1 MIKQNAEM
9 GIYKKI
15 KVLIGYLF
23 LALLVVTVQGCIYTE
38 TLQEKERIQQQITSA
53 AIEAD
58 TVTVDDT
65 YKIRTGDEIEV
76 LAWEHPNFNTLT
88 KVSSLGTIAVPLIG
102 EIKVSGLTR
111 IELSRLLHR
120 ELAKYIRGDI
130 NLTVSVRNTDNMLVS
145 VFGRVARPDNYPL
158 VEGTS
163 LLKIISS
170 AGGTAEDANIRS
182 IKIYKKSGNPSYT
195 DIDLTQYLESGNM
208 NSDRLLVYPG
218 DIVYVPK
225 KDNAVRE
232 LGDFLRDVA
241 LLFGIF
247 RVLN

>member
-1 MIKQNAEM
+1 M
-9 GIYKKI
+9 GIYRIFKI
-15 KVLIGYLF
+15 LIGYLS
-23 LALLVVTVQGCIYTE
+23 LVILVVIIQGCISTE
-38 TLQEKERIQQQITSA
+38 PLQDKERVQQQVSNMSA
-53 AIEAD
+53 END

-65 YKIRTGDEIEV
+65 YKIRTGDEIEI

-88 KVSSLGTIAVPLIG
+88 KVSSLGTISVPLIG
-102 EIKVSGLTR
+102 EIEVSGLTR

-120 ELAKYIRGDI
+120 ELAKYLRGDI
-130 NLTVSVRNTDNMLVS
+130 NITVSVRNTDSMLVS
-145 VFGRVARPDNYPL
+145 VFGRVTQPDNYPL

-163 LLKIISS
+163 LIKVISS
-170 AGGTAEDANIRS
+170 AGGTVEDANIRR
-182 IKIYKKSGNPSYT
+182 IKIYRKNGNPNYT
-195 DIDLTQYLESGNM
+195 SVDLTQYLESGNM

-218 DIVYVPK
+218 DIVYIPQ